1 MTLTIE
7 LPRETLAAL
16 QERARIEQRPVAEL
30 AAEAV
35 TDRLGTTS
43 AAGNEEE
50 FPLDDEA
57 VENIRRG
64 FADMDAGRTPS
75 LDEAR
80 ADFEATAVRGRILR
94 GS

>member
-30 AAEAV
+30 AA
-35 TDRLGTTS
+35 
-43 AAGNEEE
+43 GNEEE

-57 VENIRRG
+57 VENIRCG
-64 FADMDAGRTPS
+64 FADLDAGRTLS

-94 GS
+94 GL